1 MSWKSRIVG
10 CALMLALVGGLGM
23 PVRMH
28 AQEATDTGK
37 RKVKLKVAPEYPDLA
52 RHMNVTGKVRI
63 EAVISADGKVTS
75 TKILGGSPLLVN
87 AAVDALKKW
96 KFEPSSKE
104 TTETMEFDFENP
116 GN

>member
-10 CALMLALVGGLGM
+10 CGLMLALVGGLGM
-23 PVRMH
+23 PVRTH
-28 AQEATDTGK
+28 AQEATDLGK
-37 RKVKLKVAPEYPDLA
+37 RKAKLKVAPEYPDLA

-75 TKILGGSPLLVN
+75 TKVLGGSPLLVS

-96 KFEPSSKE
+96 KFEPAPKE
-104 TTETMEFDFENP
+104 TTETLEFDFQNS